1 MVARLDLLSV
11 SLAQKPK
18 SAVIGQLRTRDKWV
32 TKLTDLDVA
41 TGIKEDIV
49 TLDVAMDDILVVQV
63 FKSAASLLLSILLLS
78 ECLFLCLPQDR
89 SWKFGPR

>member
-1 MVARLDLLSV
+1 M
-11 SLAQKPK
+11 
-18 SAVIGQLRTRDKWV
+18 RDKWV

-63 FKSAASLLLSILLLS
+63 FKSAASLLLSILFLS
-78 ECLFLCLPQDR
+78 ESLFLYLPQDR

>member
-1 MVARLDLLSV
+1 MRN
-11 SLAQKPK
+11 
-18 SAVIGQLRTRDKWV
+18 KWA

-63 FKSAASLLLSILLLS
+63 FKSAASLLLSILFLS
-78 ECLFLCLPQDR
+78 ESLFLY
-89 SWKFGPR
+89 